1 MHQQVLAGDFI
12 IAAESMLS
20 SARIRPVVRP
30 SWDTEL
36 TVLEYE
42 LLRVKRKSVVIVVVF
57 VVARA
62 VHYARDQNVCLK
74 TLCSIC

>member
-12 IAAESMLS
+12 VAAESMLR

-36 TVLEYE
+36 TMPEYE
-42 LLRVKRKSVVIVVVF
+42 LLRVKRKSVVIVV
-57 VVARA
+57 ARA
-62 VHYARDQNVCLK
+62 VHYVRDQNVCLK
-74 TLCSIC
+74 ILCSIC

>member
-12 IAAESMLS
+12 VAAESMLS
-20 SARIRPVVRP
+20 SARIRPAVRP

-36 TVLEYE
+36 TVPEYE
-42 LLRVKRKSVVIVVVF
+42 LLRVKQKSVIVVI
-57 VVARA
+57 VARA

-74 TLCSIC
+74 ILCSIC